1 MMSTRAHG
9 QPLQLALGTLLAVA
23 STASASGLQVAPT
36 GLEFAS
42 TVGAQALWLTNTGD
56 AVLRAQVRA
65 FDWTQVDGSDRLEP
79 TQALVASPPML
90 ELAPGERQLVRV
102 IRTGTPA
109 AAGPERA
116 YRLLVD
122 ELPESAQ
129 QSGVQYVLRYSVP
142 VFVEGAATNATADPV
157 LNWAVR
163 HEEGRLIVEAGNR
176 GSRHAQLAGV
186 DMLPADG
193 APVALVPGLLGY
205 VLGGSTMRWTV
216 DAPPAVAATRVRI
229 QVDGEPVELPLAP
242 RPVR

>member
-1 MMSTRAHG
+1 MSMRSHS

-42 TVGAQALWLTNTGD
+42 AAGAQALWLTNTGD

-65 FDWTQVDGSDRLEP
+65 FDWTQVDGADRLEP

-90 ELAPGERQLVRV
+90 ELEPGERQLVRV
-102 IRTGTPA
+102 IRTAAPA
-109 AAGPERA
+109 TTGVERA

-142 VFVEGAATNATADPV
+142 VFVEGSAPPAAAAPA
-157 LNWAVR
+157 LNWSVR
-163 HEEGRLIVEAGNR
+163 SEAGSLVVEAGNR
-176 GSRHAQLAGV
+176 GTRHAQLAGV
-186 DMLPADG
+186 ELLPADS

-205 VLGGSTMRWTV
+205 VLGGSTMRWSV
-216 DAPPAVAATRVRI
+216 DAPSAVAATRVRI
-229 QVDGEPVELPLAP
+229 QVDGESVELPLASH
-242 RPVR
+242 PVR